1 MKNPMDIFV
10 EIAHTYSSSIYMYTN
25 VTPTMRGKPHNKG
38 HAVLGS
44 SSIIIIIIVA
54 STGGHIK

>member
-25 VTPTMRGKPHNKG
+25 VTPTMRGKPHKG
-38 HAVLGS
+38 HAVLLGS
-44 SSIIIIIIVA
+44 SSIIIIVA